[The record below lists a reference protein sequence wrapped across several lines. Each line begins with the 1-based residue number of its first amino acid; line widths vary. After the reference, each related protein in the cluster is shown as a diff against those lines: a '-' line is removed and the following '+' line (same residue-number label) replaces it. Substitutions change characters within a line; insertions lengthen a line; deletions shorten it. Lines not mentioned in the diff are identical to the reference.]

1 MKTLVIA
8 VVVALLVG
16 LGAGGY
22 VAHRMCVADQA
33 EQVKAQVD
41 AGLKALNQ
49 RVVDEHA
56 AKVATEDQLADQKK
70 ATEALATT
78 LDASRAT
85 IGALQQA
92 IHNAS
97 LDAPKDPTVAP
108 SCPGNPLAGTDF
120 SRLYAAAAAASRPG
134 RPTP

>member
-16 LGAGGY
+16 LGIGGY
-22 VAHRMCVADQA
+22 VAHKMCMADQTA
-33 EQVKAQVD
+33 QVKEQVE

-49 RVVDEHA
+49 RVADEHA
-56 AKVATEDQLADQKK
+56 AKTATEDLLATQK
-70 ATEALATT
+70 TETQALATT
-78 LDASRAT
+78 LAASRVT

-92 IHNAS
+92 IADAQ
-97 LDAPKDPTVAP
+97 LDAPKDPAVAP